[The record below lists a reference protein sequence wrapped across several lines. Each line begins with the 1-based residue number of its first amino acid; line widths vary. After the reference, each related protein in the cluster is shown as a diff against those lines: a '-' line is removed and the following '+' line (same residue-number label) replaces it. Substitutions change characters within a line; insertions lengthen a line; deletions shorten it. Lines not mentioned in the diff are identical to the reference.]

1 MSITLKI
8 KGLDAAIKN
17 ANKIASTARKET
29 QAALDDFAFRVE
41 GDAKVLAPANEGGLR
56 MAIGTKRGNLQASV
70 VVAKDYAAFMEFGT
84 RKYAAQYVATLPAEW
99 KELASEFKGNGNG
112 GSIKGILFAMRQ
124 WFKDKGIDD
133 DYAFFIARKMLR
145 EGVRPH
151 PFLYPAV
158 NANLDQLK
166 KDLNNVIK

>member
-84 RKYAAQYVATLPAEW
+84 RKYAAQYVASLPAEW
-99 KELASEFKGNGNG
+99 KDFAAQFKGESG
-112 GSIKGILFAMRQ
+112 GSFADMVKNLMLWCKQKGIEEKAA
-124 WFKDKGIDD
+124 
-133 DYAFFIARKMLR
+133 YPIALKILR
-145 EGVRPH
+145 EGVRPQ

>member
-29 QAALDDFAFRVE
+29 QAALDEFAFRVE

-84 RKYAAQYVATLPAEW
+84 RKYAAQYVASLPAEW
-99 KELASEFKGNGNG
+99 KDFAAQFKGEGG
-112 GSIKGILFAMRQ
+112 GSFADMVKNLMLWCKQKGIEEKAA
-124 WFKDKGIDD
+124 
-133 DYAFFIARKMLR
+133 YPIALKILR
-145 EGVRPH
+145 EGVRPQ